1 MFLFGAMDQQVIHY
15 SDKLRLLVQIVKDH
29 CYIVHPDLG
38 GTHDPHREYF
48 VVIYRTP
55 KIGEDPTKF
64 LAAFGQGNAMVHIF
78 QITAG
83 KAFAFR
89 IP

>member
-1 MFLFGAMDQQVIHY
+1 MFLFGAMDQQVVHY
-15 SDKLRLLVQIVKDH
+15 SNKFRLLVQIVKDH
-29 CYIVHPDLG
+29 GYVVHPDLG
-38 GTHDPHREYF
+38 GTCNPHREYF

-64 LAAFGQGNAMVHIF
+64 LAAFGQGNAVVRIF

-83 KAFAFR
+83 KAFAL
-89 IP
+89 